1 MDKAI
6 SNNFLI
12 NQYTK
17 STVKPQLDNN
27 FKMLIPEVNILMNS
41 GKKILF
47 FLYEIA
53 GMLLL
58 KIIGVVLY

>member
-1 MDKAI
+1 MVNKYTYTI
-6 SNNFLI
+6 LKPELKNNF
-12 NQYTK
+12 Q
-17 STVKPQLDNN
+17 V
-27 FKMLIPEVNILMNS
+27 LIPSVNILINS

-58 KIIGVVLY
+58 KIIGSILFLKFKDK